1 MVEVQPRQPTW
12 KGLRARR
19 DPPHSRAA
27 SVPACHAGS
36 MAADPLD
43 TSAGIPYAALAD
55 LRRSCPVSSTASG
68 AYFLAGHDD
77 VLAATKRVDAFRAS
91 FREPG
96 VIVPPEEQLISEIPE
111 PRHGEIRRII
121 NAAIAQHRL
130 GRVEAFA
137 RELCTRLVDGV
148 LERGGGDLVAEY
160 VTPIPAAVIAQLL
173 GAEPADHHRF
183 AEWSDQVVQSTYP
196 TKNRR
201 EDGEDG
207 EGLAGTAPEFVAY
220 IDAMIA
226 ERKAAPDPPDD
237 FVTRLLHTEVAGRRL
252 SDLEMRTQLAFLL
265 ISGNETTRHL
275 IGNLLEAL
283 IGDPELFVR
292 VQCDRSLVPVLV
304 EESLRHDP
312 PIHVLLRDCITPTA
326 VGDVEIPVGCK
337 VAFGLASANRD
348 ETRYA
353 EPDAFRLDRPSP
365 KDHLA
370 FGGGPHVCPGAALAR
385 LEGRVAI
392 EVFLDRVGSARLAD
406 GYQRELVPVFW
417 ANGPRSLPVTVTP
430 V

>member
-1 MVEVQPRQPTW
+1 MTT
-12 KGLRARR
+12 
-19 DPPHSRAA
+19 
-27 SVPACHAGS
+27 
-36 MAADPLD
+36 DPLD
-43 TSAGIPYAALAD
+43 TTAGIPYPELAE
-55 LRRSCPVSSTASG
+55 LRRACPVSTTASG
-68 AYFLAGHDD
+68 AYFLARHDD
-77 VLAATKRVDAFRAS
+77 VLAATRHIDAFQAS

-96 VIVPPEEQLISEIPE
+96 VVVPPEEQLISEIPE

-130 GRVEAFA
+130 SRVEAFA
-137 RELCTRLVDGV
+137 RELCTRLIDGIV
-148 LERGGGDLVAEY
+148 ARGGGDLVAEY

-173 GAEPADHHRF
+173 GADPADHHRF

-201 EDGEDG
+201 DDGEEG

-226 ERKAAPDPPDD
+226 ERKAAADPPDD
-237 FVTRLLHTEVAGRRL
+237 FVARLLHTEVDGRRL
-252 SDLEMRTQLAFLL
+252 TDLEMRTQLAFLL

-283 IGDPELFVR
+283 CADPALFAR
-292 VQCDRSLVPVLV
+292 VDADRALVPILV

-312 PIHVLLRDCITPTA
+312 PIHVLLRDCITPTT
-326 VGDVEIPVGCK
+326 VGGVDIPVGCK

-348 ETRYA
+348 ESTYVD
-353 EPDAFRLDRPSP
+353 PDALRLDRPSP

-385 LEGRVAI
+385 LEGRIAI

-406 GYQRELVPVFW
+406 GYRRELVPVFW
-417 ANGPRSLPVTVTP
+417 ANGPRSLPAKLTEG
-430 V
+430 